1 MPNLLVFLG
10 FIFTLGIFISLLIFA
25 WPVILVLLII
35 SAVVFAAVVVFAWIK
50 TRESTSIEPE
60 KTWSTTWEANVKEQE
75 QKKKSVT
82 ESIADKP
89 ILRIE
94 STPVQHVP
102 ILISDP
108 EPNYKYDSVPPE
120 YWDVN
125 PIEYLDLNPPEELE
139 SERNSS
145 GCLSCFVVVCTIIIL
160 TSVAIVSPEKGQL
173 VNSVGISGQE
183 FALSKS
189 INDKALHS
197 VDDPTFDFEASLTPE
212 EIQHLTTGDGGISKF
227 DKVKLFLDSKENS
240 HAEDNPTPQQLYQL
254 FIQSDPEDARIRI
267 LNIKPKYYHGI
278 ELELGSYH
286 IEVTH
291 DGYQSYLKWIE
302 LKNEGTIHRVVL
314 EKKAA
319 SG

>member
-125 PIEYLDLNPPEELE
+125 PIEYLDLNPPEE
-139 SERNSS
+139 
-145 GCLSCFVVVCTIIIL
+145 
-160 TSVAIVSPEKGQL
+160 
-173 VNSVGISGQE
+173 
-183 FALSKS
+183 
-189 INDKALHS
+189 
-197 VDDPTFDFEASLTPE
+197 
-212 EIQHLTTGDGGISKF
+212 
-227 DKVKLFLDSKENS
+227 
-240 HAEDNPTPQQLYQL
+240 
-254 FIQSDPEDARIRI
+254 
-267 LNIKPKYYHGI
+267 
-278 ELELGSYH
+278 
-286 IEVTH
+286 
-291 DGYQSYLKWIE
+291 
-302 LKNEGTIHRVVL
+302 
-314 EKKAA
+314 
-319 SG
+319 